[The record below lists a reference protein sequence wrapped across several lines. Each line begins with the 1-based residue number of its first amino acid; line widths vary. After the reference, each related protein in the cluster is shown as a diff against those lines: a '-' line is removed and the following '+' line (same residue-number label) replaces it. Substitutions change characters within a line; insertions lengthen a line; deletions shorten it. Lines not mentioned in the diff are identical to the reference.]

1 MHKHKQ
7 LYSNTSNG
15 IHTHTQMFSLW
26 LDSRLMVFGFVS
38 VFGVSKSFEWWK
50 LFSFYSLLM
59 ASGFNSTWSFVF
71 MFYGSHI
78 EWMLMLA
85 QSVSRTSW
93 NQWTSPFSANT
104 GRNRLELFISFFFCV
119 ECSFWSILNIYN
131 LCCYYLRP
139 GKEQQKQQQYHLKGD
154 MIITLKMRL
163 GNNKISLTSCSLRN

>member
-15 IHTHTQMFSLW
+15 IHTHTQMCSLW
-26 LDSRLMVFGFVS
+26 LESRLMVFGFVS
-38 VFGVSKSFEWWK
+38 VFDVNKSFEWWK

-93 NQWTSPFSANT
+93 NQWTPPFSANT
-104 GRNRLELFISFFFCV
+104 GRNRLELFISIFFA
-119 ECSFWSILNIYN
+119 LNVPFDPFPTY
-131 LCCYYLRP
+131 
-139 GKEQQKQQQYHLKGD
+139 
-154 MIITLKMRL
+154 IIFVVIAFAQEK
-163 GNNKISLTSCSLRN
+163 NNKNNNRASWRAIW